1 MQVLSCCRIRS
12 LHHGFWLVA
21 FTKKDCLPRETVP
34 CVAVVVPALMMLP
47 LIALTAPFDHPFI
60 NLTLDLG
67 YFDLEIV
74 VHLDRLTLIGS

>member
-1 MQVLSCCRIRS
+1 MDLGLSPS
-12 LHHGFWLVA
+12 Q
-21 FTKKDCLPRETVP
+21 KKDCLPRE
-34 CVAVVVPALMMLP
+34 
-47 LIALTAPFDHPFI
+47 IKKERPFI

>member
-21 FTKKDCLPRETVP
+21 FTKKDFLPRE
-34 CVAVVVPALMMLP
+34 
-47 LIALTAPFDHPFI
+47 IKKERPFI

-74 VHLDRLTLIGS
+74 VHSDRLTLIGS

>member
-12 LHHGFWLVA
+12 LHHGFWLVS
-21 FTKKDCLPRETVP
+21 FTKKAVSPETVP

-47 LIALTAPFDHPFI
+47 LIALTAPFDRPFI

>member
-1 MQVLSCCRIRS
+1 MDFGLSPS
-12 LHHGFWLVA
+12 P
-21 FTKKDCLPRETVP
+21 KKDCLPRETVP

-47 LIALTAPFDHPFI
+47 LIALTAPFDRPFI

-74 VHLDRLTLIGS
+74 VHLDHLTLIGS

>member
-21 FTKKDCLPRETVP
+21 FTKKDCLPRET
-34 CVAVVVPALMMLP
+34 
-47 LIALTAPFDHPFI
+47 APFDRPFI

-67 YFDLEIV
+67 YLDLEIV

>member
-1 MQVLSCCRIRS
+1 MDFGLSPSQKKTVSPERQS
-12 LHHGFWLVA
+12 LA
-21 FTKKDCLPRETVP
+21 
-34 CVAVVVPALMMLP
+34 VAVVVPALMMLP
-47 LIALTAPFDHPFI
+47 LIALTAPFDRPFI

>member
-21 FTKKDCLPRETVP
+21 FTKKKTVSP
-34 CVAVVVPALMMLP
+34 ERLKKER
-47 LIALTAPFDHPFI
+47 PFI

-74 VHLDRLTLIGS
+74 VHSDRLTLIGS

>member
-1 MQVLSCCRIRS
+1 MLRKDSLASQPHRKLSRLKS
-12 LHHGFWLVA
+12 KA
-21 FTKKDCLPRETVP
+21 KKDCLPRETVP

-47 LIALTAPFDHPFI
+47 LIALTAPFDRPFI

>member
-21 FTKKDCLPRETVP
+21 FTKK
-34 CVAVVVPALMMLP
+34 
-47 LIALTAPFDHPFI
+47 TAPFDHPFI

-74 VHLDRLTLIGS
+74 VHLDRFTLIGS

>member
-1 MQVLSCCRIRS
+1 MDFGLSPS
-12 LHHGFWLVA
+12 P
-21 FTKKDCLPRETVP
+21 KK
-34 CVAVVVPALMMLP
+34 
-47 LIALTAPFDHPFI
+47 TAPFDRPFI